1 MQINFW
7 QITPFSD
14 YLFLR
19 EYLIDGGTIEHAL
32 KIVDQVS
39 RDSQASGLS
48 DPVALAYVS
57 DEAAILHYC
66 MSAIDYRSLDAQMAV
81 IRDDCKSKY
90 TSAWQTCS
98 RVKDWANS
106 VVGAFAQL
114 ERSYVYDQTSKLLLN
129 RTGILRFRFGGAFR
143 WLTQL
148 QELLEVR
155 EDESD
160 FRATSQRCLAIAQL
174 LNENLLEASVRA
186 HSMIERTYKD
196 VPVVQELNSYEVAAG
211 KFADYL
217 QALKEIGE
225 VPLIGIVEAA
235 EELSAWCDYLDG
247 YCARFKAILDR
258 AYEGYIPCL
267 IARASFW
274 EEHVRPKLESA

>member
-1 MQINFW
+1 
-7 QITPFSD
+7 
-14 YLFLR
+14 
-19 EYLIDGGTIEHAL
+19 DGG
-32 KIVDQVS
+32 
-39 RDSQASGLS
+39 
-48 DPVALAYVS
+48 
-57 DEAAILHYC
+57 
-66 MSAIDYRSLDAQMAV
+66 RS
-81 IRDDCKSKY
+81 
-90 TSAWQTCS
+90 
-98 RVKDWANS
+98 
-106 VVGAFAQL
+106 GAFAQL
-114 ERSYVYDQTSKLLLN
+114 ERSCVYDQTSKLLLN

-247 YCARFKAILDR
+247 YRARFKAILDR

>member
-1 MQINFW
+1 MQINCW

-39 RDSQASGLS
+39 RDSLASGLS
-48 DPVALAYVS
+48 DPVTLAHVS
-57 DEAAILHYC
+57 DEAAILRYG
-66 MSAIDYRSLDAQMAV
+66 MSAIDYHSLDAQLEV
-81 IRDDCKSKY
+81 IRDECHSKY
-90 TSAWQTCS
+90 TSALQTCS

-114 ERSYVYDQTSKLLLN
+114 ERSCVYDQTSKLLLN
-129 RTGILRFRFGGAFR
+129 RTGIPRFRFGGAFR

-174 LNENLLEASVRA
+174 LNKNLLEASVRA

-196 VPVVQELNSYEVAAG
+196 VPVVQELNSYKVAAG

-225 VPLIGIVEAA
+225 VPLKGVDEAT
-235 EELSAWCDYLDG
+235 EELASWCNYLDG
-247 YCARFKAILDR
+247 YHARFKAILDR

-274 EEHVRPKLESA
+274 DEHVLPKLESA

>member
-19 EYLIDGGTIEHAL
+19 EYLIDGGAIENAL

-106 VVGAFAQL
+106 VVG
-114 ERSYVYDQTSKLLLN
+114 VT
-129 RTGILRFRFGGAFR
+129 
-143 WLTQL
+143 
-148 QELLEVR
+148 
-155 EDESD
+155 
-160 FRATSQRCLAIAQL
+160 CP
-174 LNENLLEASVRA
+174 
-186 HSMIERTYKD
+186 H
-196 VPVVQELNSYEVAAG
+196 
-211 KFADYL
+211 
-217 QALKEIGE
+217 
-225 VPLIGIVEAA
+225 
-235 EELSAWCDYLDG
+235 
-247 YCARFKAILDR
+247 
-258 AYEGYIPCL
+258 
-267 IARASFW
+267 
-274 EEHVRPKLESA
+274 